1 MSPAPCRASGKS
13 APKAKTQAK
22 ARRELVAVM
31 DHADH
36 HEQEAIPHTKRLRNW
51 SSDDLTNKKI
61 RMHFKGW
68 TQEQTHVH
76 CVNGKSLF
84 QTIKDDSKKSG
95 DDNVPMG
102 KHYYNEKRVQFLPE
116 NAPERLLKTNDPD
129 EVVDAG
135 LLVAPTALNKH
146 RRSYEELMHGLESVG
161 TVSQRDYV
169 ALARQVTKLGMQSNS
184 ETCSLVVAVMKMIK
198 KLGLHVSFRAE
209 FEVIFC
215 QLDKATVKTIDMCNR
230 NIQTSQQW
238 WKANQEWASLILPE
252 EATDTCMEEQKS
264 LRKTK
269 APEPTKKRGPQK
281 NVASANKFA

>member
-1 MSPAPCRASGKS
+1 MSPTPRRASGQS

-36 HEQEAIPHTKRLRNW
+36 HEQEAIPQTKRLRRR
-51 SSDDLTNKKI
+51 SSDDATNKKI
-61 RMHFKGW
+61 RVNFTGW
-68 TQEQTHVH
+68 TQEQTHLHLVS
-76 CVNGKSLF
+76 GKSLF

-95 DDNVPMG
+95 DDSVPMG
-102 KHYYNEKRVQFLPE
+102 KHYYHEKRVQFLPE

-129 EVVDAG
+129 ELVDAG
-135 LLVAPTALNKH
+135 LLVALTALNKH

-169 ALARQVTKLGMQSNS
+169 ALARQVTKLGMQSNT

-269 APEPTKKRGPQK
+269 APKPTKKRGPQK
-281 NVASANKFA
+281 NAASANKFA